1 MPRPVLAHDY
11 ICIDEQ
17 IGVTENA
24 GPENGGPRVIRG
36 QQMQRR
42 KTKDQI
48 SGTKNAGPKNE
59 GGENEGPW
67 V

>member
-1 MPRPVLAHDY
+1 
-11 ICIDEQ
+11 
-17 IGVTENA
+17 VTENA
-24 GPENGGPRVIRG
+24 GTENGGPRVIRG